1 VLDMPMFTPDNIR
14 AFFSALRAAQAPTR
28 SFRVRR
34 RTRGGDE
41 LARLFRDVAQHNPE
55 LGTTNPLLLDWKRQ
69 LPLIRILAGD
79 GQTAEAGKPVT
90 IAPSVTVIDGNGVG
104 IDGVLVRFVVTA
116 GNGIVK
122 GSRKTTTSSS
132 FSTGSGSTRFSSAVV
147 DQWILGDEGDNELT
161 AIIGAQTVRFR
172 ARATKPAPS
181 PIPPAVYTSAP
192 SGIETIPPDATTPAS
207 SSAATASAPI
217 ASKGSSKT
225 DK

>member
-1 VLDMPMFTPDNIR
+1 VLDMPIFTPDNIR
-14 AFFSALRAAQAPTR
+14 AFFSALRAAQTPSR

-55 LGTTNPLLLDWKRQ
+55 LGTSNPLLLDWKRQ

-79 GQTAEAGKPVT
+79 GQTAEAGKPVA
-90 IAPSVTVIDGNGVG
+90 IAPSVTVVDGNGIG

-132 FSTGSGSTRFSSAVV
+132 YTTGSGSIHTASANV

-161 AIIGAQTVRFR
+161 AVIGSQTVRFR
-172 ARATKPAPS
+172 ARATKPVPS
-181 PIPPAVYTSAP
+181 PIPPVAYTSAP
-192 SGIETIPPDATTPAS
+192 SGIATIPSDAATPGS
-207 SSAATASAPI
+207 SSAATTSAPI
-217 ASKGSSKT
+217 AGKVSSKT